1 MGVRS
6 CRVTITDLNGVAH
19 SAWVTASSL
28 YEAVALGL
36 KAIRGSN
43 WVGEIAEGCTSARV
57 SVTDIP
63 VEHSVKLKEFRE
75 WIDRAGGSPRD
86 VASRQNVRQIL
97 GLRESSR
104 S

>member
-1 MGVRS
+1 MSVRS

-19 SAWVTASSL
+19 SAWVNASSL

-36 KAIRGSN
+36 KAIRGSD
-43 WVGEIAEGCTSARV
+43 WVGEIPEGSTAVRV

-75 WIDRAGGSPRD
+75 WLDRVGGSPRD
-86 VASRQNVRQIL
+86 VASRHNVRQIL
-97 GLRESSR
+97 GLQNNNR